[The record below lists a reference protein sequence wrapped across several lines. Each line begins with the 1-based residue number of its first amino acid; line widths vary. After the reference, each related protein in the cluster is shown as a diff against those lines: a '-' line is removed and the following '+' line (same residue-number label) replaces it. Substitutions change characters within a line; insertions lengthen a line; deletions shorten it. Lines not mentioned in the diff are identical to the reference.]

1 MFNDKKIGKIRIF
14 TAITFIIMLVAN
26 ALANILPI
34 NGQTTGEVSDSYA
47 NLFAPAGYTFSIWG
61 LIYVMLFAYTVYQLG
76 LFRKNTSSLNTELLD
91 HIGLIFSISSIANTM
106 WIFAWHYN
114 VIWLS
119 LVLIIVVL
127 ISLIL
132 INQEIKKTSLTRSE
146 KFFVKTPFSI
156 YFGWITVAT
165 IANVTTYLVSIGW
178 KGFGVAENI
187 WTIIILLVGF
197 LIVTANIVMNRDFV
211 YGLTVVWAY
220 VGILIKHSFKT
231 ELNGA
236 YPSVISAVSICIAFL
251 VLVMIYTLFKPRKEN
266 KYY

>member
-1 MFNDKKIGKIRIF
+1 MFGEKRFGKIRIF
-14 TAITFIIMLVAN
+14 TAITFIVMVLAN

-34 NGQTTGEVSDSYA
+34 NGQTTGEVSDSYE

-61 LIYVMLFAYTVYQLG
+61 IIYILLFAYTIYQLG
-76 LFRKNTSSLNTELLD
+76 LFRKNRNATDTELLD
-91 HIGLIFSISSIANTM
+91 KIGIIFSISSLANTM

-114 VIWLS
+114 LIWLS
-119 LVLIIVVL
+119 LVLIVVVL

-132 INQEIKKTSLTRSE
+132 INERINKTSLTRGE
-146 KFFVKTPFSI
+146 KLFVKIPFSI

-165 IANVTTYLVSIGW
+165 IANVTTFLVSIGW
-178 KGFGVAENI
+178 KGFGLAETM

-197 LIVTANIVMNRDFV
+197 LIVTANISIKRDYV
-211 YGLTVVWAY
+211 YGLTVIWAY
-220 VGILIKHSFKT
+220 TGILVKHSSTSGF
-231 ELNGA
+231 NGA

-251 VLVMIYTLFKPRKEN
+251 VLVIIYTLFTGKREN

>member
-1 MFNDKKIGKIRIF
+1 MFKKKYSTIRVF
-14 TAITFIIMLVAN
+14 AAITFIIMVIVN

-34 NGQTTGEVSDSYA
+34 NGQNTGEVSDSYA

-61 LIYVMLFAYTVYQLG
+61 LIYILLFAYSIYQVG
-76 LFRKNTSSLNTELLD
+76 VFKRSRNKLNTELLD
-91 HIGLIFSISSIANTM
+91 RVGVVFSISSIANSL

-119 LVLIIVVL
+119 LILIVIVL

-132 INQEIKKTSLTRSE
+132 IDREIRKTKLTLTE
-146 KFFVKTPFSI
+146 KILVRTPFDI

-165 IANVTTYLVSIGW
+165 IANVTTFLVAIGW
-178 KGFGVAENI
+178 KGFGLPETV

-197 LIVTANIVMNRDFV
+197 LIVTANIVRNRNFA
-211 YGLTVVWAY
+211 YGLTVIWAY
-220 VGILIKHSFKT
+220 TGILVKHSSNTAF
-231 ELNGA
+231 NGA

-251 VLVMIYTLFKPRKEN
+251 VIVMIYTLLTRKKESI
-266 KYY
+266 YS